1 MRRAYWTKRRASA
14 YGAGMASSGPNVAEA
29 PLVMRTRGWGDYAL
43 LDSGDGRKLERYGLY
58 TVVRPEPQC
67 MWSPRLDAAAWKG
80 ADAVFEPSDEDEA
93 GRWRFKGRTRE
104 SWPLAW
110 GGVRF
115 HGRFTNF
122 RHLAFFPEQ
131 AANWEWLDAC
141 VRTAGG
147 QPRVL
152 NLFGYTGVASLVMAQ
167 AGAAVTHVDASK
179 KAVAWARENAELA
192 GLTEKPIRWITE
204 DARKYVQREVR
215 RGSKYEG
222 IILDPPKYGRGPG
235 GEVWRLFE
243 DLPELARLCGE
254 LLSEN
259 AAFLVL
265 NAYAERISGAAL
277 SGLLADTLKDRGGR
291 IEWGELALTED
302 AGDRQIGMSFFARWT
317 P

>member
-1 MRRAYWTKRRASA
+1 MTAPT
-14 YGAGMASSGPNVAEA
+14 PNVAA
-29 PLVMRTRGWGDYAL
+29 FPAVMQTHGWGDYAL
-43 LDSGDGRKLERYGLY
+43 LDSGHGRKLERYGPY

-67 MWSPRLDAAAWKG
+67 LWTPRLPVSAWDA

-110 GGVRF
+110 GAVKF
-115 HGRFTNF
+115 NGRFTNF

-131 AANWEWLDAC
+131 AANWAWLTDR
-141 VRTAGG
+141 VTKAGG
-147 QPRVL
+147 EPRVL
-152 NLFGYTGVASLVMAQ
+152 NLFGYTGVASLAMAA

-192 GLTEKPIRWITE
+192 GLADRPIRWITE

-215 RGSKYEG
+215 RGSKYDG

-235 GEVWRLFE
+235 GEVWKLFD

-259 AAFLVL
+259 ASFLVL

-277 SGLLADTLKDRGGR
+277 SGLLAEILAGRGGD
-291 IEWGELALTED
+291 IEWGELALVED
-302 AGDRQIGMSFFARWT
+302 KGDRQIGMSFFARWAS
-317 P
+317 

>member
-1 MRRAYWTKRRASA
+1 MARSA
-14 YGAGMASSGPNVAEA
+14 PKVAEA
-29 PLVMRTRGWGDYAL
+29 PAVMRTRGWGDYAL
-43 LDSGDGRKLERYGLY
+43 MDSGHGRKLERYGPY

-67 MWSPRLDAAAWKG
+67 LWAPRLASEAWEA
-80 ADAVFEPSDEDEA
+80 ADAVFEPADEDEA
-93 GRWRFKGRTRE
+93 GRWRFQARPRE

-110 GGVRF
+110 QGVRF

-131 AANWEWLDAC
+131 AANWDWLAER

-152 NLFGYTGVASLVMAQ
+152 NLFGYTGVASLVMAA

-192 GLTEKPIRWITE
+192 GLAERPIRWITE
-204 DARKYVQREVR
+204 DARKYVQREAR

-243 DLPELARLCGE
+243 DLPELARICGE
-254 LLSEN
+254 LLSEK
-259 AAFLVL
+259 ASFLVL

-277 SGLLADTLKDRGGR
+277 SGLLAETLTGRGGR
-291 IEWGELALTED
+291 IEWGELALVED
-302 AGDRQIGMSFFARWT
+302 AGDRQIGMSFFARWQA
-317 P
+317 